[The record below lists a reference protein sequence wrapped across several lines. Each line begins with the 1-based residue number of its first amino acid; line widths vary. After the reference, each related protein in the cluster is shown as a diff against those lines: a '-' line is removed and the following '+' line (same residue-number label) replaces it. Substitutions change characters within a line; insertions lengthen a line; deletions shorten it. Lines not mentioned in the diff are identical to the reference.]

1 MRVNRGGRAYLRT
14 LLLATVA
21 LAGLVWL
28 AVDQFGA
35 DPDEIRGFVLGSL
48 LLAGGAVL
56 AAAVAVCAWVGLRR
70 LLYRRDR

>member
-1 MRVNRGGRAYLRT
+1 MRARRGGRAYLRT

-21 LAGLVWL
+21 LAGLLWL

-48 LLAGGAVL
+48 LLAGAAVL
-56 AAAVAVCAWVGLRR
+56 AAALAALVWVCVRR
-70 LLYRRDR
+70 LLRRGD